1 MFFHYII
8 TLFLLFWIDW
18 TFANQFTVE
27 LIFNTFWMIQAH
39 EDRIK
44 DMNDQADSLI
54 ESGQFD
60 AAAIQ
65 VNSVKAPLPSLVIIL
80 THSQYEQSRNNDK
93 NLLLTI
99 L

>member
-1 MFFHYII
+1 M
-8 TLFLLFWIDW
+8 
-18 TFANQFTVE
+18 
-27 LIFNTFWMIQAH
+27 QAH

-65 VNSVKAPLPSLVIIL
+65 VRWVHQSKIVIGKC
-80 THSQYEQSRNNDK
+80 N
-93 NLLLTI
+93 
-99 L
+99 

>member
-1 MFFHYII
+1 MPTSWYIGLHFYFAIEEKYNWITFF
-8 TLFLLFWIDW
+8 
-18 TFANQFTVE
+18 
-27 LIFNTFWMIQAH
+27 QAH

-65 VNSVKAPLPSLVIIL
+65 V
-80 THSQYEQSRNNDK
+80 Y
-93 NLLLTI
+93 
-99 L
+99 

>member
-1 MFFHYII
+1 MLAVLNWLYIYCWH
-8 TLFLLFWIDW
+8 T
-18 TFANQFTVE
+18 
-27 LIFNTFWMIQAH
+27 QAH

-65 VNSVKAPLPSLVIIL
+65 VPNF
-80 THSQYEQSRNNDK
+80 
-93 NLLLTI
+93 
-99 L
+99 